1 VEAVMRRSFV
11 AVVFSLVSILPVSLS
26 AQQGIQ
32 TPPAPARDQQ
42 AVAILAQSLIA
53 SGGLPAIAAILDFK
67 ATGNITYFWAGEE
80 VTGTATIKGRGTDQ
94 FRIDSALSNGNYSLV
109 VSKGSGE
116 LKDIRGRTT
125 PIAFANAVNKGNL
138 IFPLAEVTARFND
151 TTVGITYVGLTTVE
165 GHPLHQI
172 RTRRIL
178 MPDTGQGQL
187 INKLT
192 TRDFFI
198 DPQTFQVVATLDMG
212 HPDDKAGIDF
222 PHEMLFSDYR
232 TINGILVPFSIT
244 ERIAGQTT
252 WTIQLSQIS
261 FNAGLGDTDFQF

>member
-1 VEAVMRRSFV
+1 MRRSQLALV
-11 AVVFSLVSILPVSLS
+11 LVVVFSILPISLL

-32 TPPAPARDQQ
+32 PPARDQQ
-42 AVAILAQSLIA
+42 AVSILAQALGA
-53 SGGLPAIAAILDFK
+53 SGGVHAVAAVVDFK
-67 ATGNITYFWAGEE
+67 ASGNVTYFWAGEE
-80 VTGTATIKGRGTDQ
+80 VTGTTTIKGRGTDQ
-94 FRIDSALSNGNYSLV
+94 FRIDSALSSGNYTLLV
-109 VSKGSGE
+109 NKGSGE
-116 LKDIRGRTT
+116 LKNVQGKTT

-138 IFPLAEVTARFND
+138 IFPLAEITARFSD
-151 TTVGITYVGLTTVE
+151 TTVGITYVGLKTID
-165 GHPLHQI
+165 GRQLHQI

-178 MPDTGQGQL
+178 VPDSGQGQL

-198 DPQTFQVVATLDMG
+198 DTQTFQVVATLDMG
-212 HPDDKAGIDF
+212 HQEDKAGIDF

-232 TINGILVPFSIT
+232 TMNGISVPFSIT